1 MPQLYFNPPIQS
13 VPAYT
18 PFNLEIWL
26 DTGGVA
32 VDGVDIDLPL
42 QGLVLNNLTVT
53 TLLANKF
60 VASTPGKILF
70 SQFITPGGPKFTG
83 SGLLATATLTASANT
98 ILNFNFTLSATNDTN
113 LASGGVD
120 ILTSVGTAIIN
131 IGTNQMPPNL
141 PAGLNTAI
149 QTWLTANAKGAVF
162 VITTGTYTPPPTPQ
176 PAQPVTGSYTG

>member
-1 MPQLYFNPPIQS
+1 MLQLYFNPPIQS

-131 IGTNQMPPNL
+131 IGTNTMPAAL
-141 PAGLNTAI
+141 LTLI
-149 QTWLTANAKGAVF
+149 QNWLTANAKGA
-162 VITTGTYTPPPTPQ
+162 TLAGTYTPPPTPG
-176 PAQPVTGSYTG
+176 TGVPFTIVG